1 MFMMVM
7 LSSPGMF
14 HASAAY
20 LPSSFSM
27 YASMLGA
34 AAFLDWRGGAKTHVG
49 VMWFGIGGIIG
60 WPFAAALVAPFLVE
74 EVVLASITGDGI
86 ELTRRLVDGTVR
98 CMIAVVGNHL
108 FQWSGFC

>member
-7 LSSPGMF
+7 LFSPGMF

-27 YASMLGA
+27 YANMLGA
-34 AAFLDWRGGAKTHVG
+34 SAFIDWRSGAKTHLG
-49 VMWFGIGGIIG
+49 IMWFGIGGIIG

-74 EVVLASITGDGI
+74 EIVFVSITKDGV
-86 ELTRRLVDGTVR
+86 EFVRRVVDGVTR
-98 CMIAVVGNHL
+98 CMLVIVDLHNCPL
-108 FQWSGFC
+108 FGPD